1 MKESIGALLRRT
13 RELRRLSIAQVSES
27 TRVRSHYLQA
37 LESDDLSAMPST
49 AQARGF
55 LRNYAEFLGLEIDEL
70 VPGIESQAPS
80 PPRAGSAASES
91 MQVVDSPANQ
101 PSLLTR
107 LRGRASRKPG
117 QGAGQD
123 KTGTDESPALAGESP
138 LMPDGDVAAPP
149 GLVPPSSADS
159 ESEAAKPKGEIP
171 PAEAPPEAAVSGS
184 NSVWPASE
192 ADDPQT
198 TVPGLPASQQD
209 SANSAQDASDAN
221 DAHGAGTSNRLIWLS
236 SLLSRLWHRTRQE
249 SPPVDHG
256 DETSKS
262 SLPEGSGSAQLP
274 LTEAAALE
282 PDSEESE
289 VPAESSPEASNE
301 IFAEIGQQLRQRR
314 EMLSLTHEEIER
326 HTRVRASFLQALELG
341 SLEEL
346 PSPVQTRGILANYAA
361 FLDLDVDDILLR
373 FADGLQAR
381 HREQKPQWQPARTRP
396 TMTVHTSLPPL
407 RSFIASDLLFG
418 VGVAVVLLLF
428 AVWGISRVM
437 TVRTSGQAGA
447 TAPSIS
453 EVLAGTPAPALAQE
467 VTLIPAQDTPLA
479 PTADTSAGAEIAT
492 LDPGVA
498 VQIHLVTS
506 ERTYMRVTVDGK
518 VDFEG
523 RTELGKDYTY
533 QAARQIEVLV
543 GNAAAL
549 RVALNGR
556 DTGLMGSFGEVVDR
570 IYTVQG
576 VFTPT
581 ATPPPTPTATPNFT
595 ATPSI
600 TPTVTHSA
608 TPTPKTGG

>member
-1 MKESIGALLRRT
+1 MKDSIGALLRKT
-13 RELRRLSIAQVSES
+13 RELRRLTIAQVSES

-37 LESDDLSAMPST
+37 LEGDDLSAMPST

-70 VPGIESQAPS
+70 LQGAAVDGPSATPTTADASQGMRYLES
-80 PPRAGSAASES
+80 PPI
-91 MQVVDSPANQ
+91 Q
-101 PSLLTR
+101 PSLLKR
-107 LRGRASRKPG
+107 FRDRASRKPPASG
-117 QGAGQD
+117 KSDQAA
-123 KTGTDESPALAGESP
+123 TDELLASEVEPVLAEDS
-138 LMPDGDVAAPP
+138 DSAAPP
-149 GLVPPSSADS
+149 ESVASSSADS
-159 ESEAAKPKGEIP
+159 QAAPQKSNADPGLPKV
-171 PAEAPPEAAVSGS
+171 PPEAADSAP
-184 NSVWPASE
+184 NSVGPAAQVE
-192 ADDPQT
+192 EPQGE
-198 TVPGLPASQQD
+198 PGD
-209 SANSAQDASDAN
+209 SLIINQDATPSAPEESAADP
-221 DAHGAGTSNRLIWLS
+221 DGGVGAAGRLTSLS
-236 SLLSRLWHRTRQE
+236 AFLSRLWPRRGE
-249 SPPVDHG
+249 PSPTADHG
-256 DETSKS
+256 DEPLTT
-262 SLPEGSGSAQLP
+262 SLPEEPGSAQP
-274 LTEAAALE
+274 PPSE
-282 PDSEESE
+282 PADLNLDSQESE
-289 VPAESSPEASNE
+289 LAAESSNE
-301 IFAEIGQQLRQRR
+301 VYADLGQQLRARR
-314 EMLSLTHEEIER
+314 EMLSLTYEEIER

-361 FLDLDVDDILLR
+361 FLDLDVDTILLR

-381 HREQKPQWQPARTRP
+381 HREQKPHWQPPRTRP

-407 RSFIASDLLFG
+407 RSFIASDLFFG
-418 VGVAVVLLLF
+418 VGVAVVLLIF

-437 TVRTSGQAGA
+437 SVRTSTQTGA
-447 TAPSIS
+447 TAPPIS
-453 EVLAGTPAPALAQE
+453 EVLASTPASTVAQE
-467 VTLIPAQDTPLA
+467 VTLIPAQDTPLVSTVEPFAGTGIA
-479 PTADTSAGAEIAT
+479 P

-498 VQIHLVTS
+498 VQIHVLTS

-533 QAARQIEVLV
+533 RAASQVEILV

-549 RVALNGR
+549 RVDFNGH
-556 DTGLMGSFGEVVDR
+556 DMGLMGSFGEVVDR

-600 TPTVTHSA
+600 TPTATPSA